1 MPWAGHHGLGAMC
14 SLLGRAFTVTTTCW
28 LPPALVP
35 GLVLQTPA
43 RVTHGDVLQHQPGPG
58 DFSPFPRVKMEAA
71 RGGSRSTALGD
82 LSDKP
87 SRHQVLRVALAT
99 EESQRRRIRPR
110 EANKSWSPFCVA
122 EFKSQTHSG
131 LWSRLLWEPRDTKP
145 RQAVLQA
152 RQGEEG
158 FFSSCFSSSDS
169 FGLHLSVRGDCV

>member
-1 MPWAGHHGLGAMC
+1 MGAEAQL
-14 SLLGRAFTVTTTCW
+14 SGTC
-28 LPPALVP
+28 LTKA
-35 GLVLQTPA
+35 
-43 RVTHGDVLQHQPGPG
+43 
-58 DFSPFPRVKMEAA
+58 
-71 RGGSRSTALGD
+71 
-82 LSDKP
+82 

-99 EESQRRRIRPR
+99 KESQRRKICPG
-110 EANKSWSPFCVA
+110 EAKSPASPFCAA

-158 FFSSCFSSSDS
+158 FFFQLCFSSSDS